1 MKFPQKSFLQA
12 RIYAN
17 IAWRYDVE
25 TCFEKRFPRDEALA
39 QAMWKAVDDANP
51 NKRKYGRSDFVTH
64 QD

>member
-17 IAWRYDVE
+17 IAWQYDVE
-25 TCFEKRFPRDEALA
+25 TLFEKSTQRDNALA

-51 NKRKYGRSDFVTH
+51 NKRKYGRSDFVTY